1 MTMRRLE
8 IDRLNVQ
15 IGDVH
20 PVRDVSLAIEPGQ
33 IFGIAGESGSGKS
46 MTALAVMGLLPGG
59 ADRTGAARLDGQD
72 LFALD
77 EAAMCGVRGQR
88 IGMIFQEPMTAL
100 NPVRTIGSQVAE
112 TLIIHQGISRADAA
126 EIAAAKLDR
135 VGLAAGRVGLDRY
148 PHELSGG
155 QRQRVMIAQ
164 AIALQPALLIADE
177 PTTALDVTT
186 QAGILDLMSG
196 LVEEGDMSLMLIT
209 HDLAVLAGLSS
220 AIAVMKGGRIVES
233 GATETLFRSHRHA
246 YTGRLLAASGHAPA
260 RPAVR
265 PAATPLLDVEN
276 LHVGYQTG
284 RPVLFGKGAMTE
296 AVRGVSLAIGA
307 GESVGLVGESGC
319 GKSTL
324 ARTILG
330 LQAARSGSIR
340 LGDDAVTGG
349 AMPARVRAGMQIV
362 FQDPYGSFNPRHRVA
377 RLVAEPFHL
386 IDDAPVGAARDKAVA
401 EALEAVGMAAS
412 DAGKYIHE
420 FSGGQRQRIAIAR
433 ALVIR
438 PKLIILDEAVSALDV
453 SIRAQILDLL
463 AALRDSHGLTY
474 LFISHDL
481 GVVGAITDRVMVMKD
496 GVIVEQ
502 GPVADVLERPDHPYT
517 RELVAARPQI
527 PPEWTARD
535 DR

>member
-8 IDRLNVQ
+8 IDRLTVQ
-15 IGDVH
+15 IGDLH

-59 ADRTGAARLDGQD
+59 ADRAGAARLDGQD
-72 LFALD
+72 LFTLD
-77 EAAMCGVRGQR
+77 EAAMCGVRGRR

-100 NPVRTIGSQVAE
+100 NPVRTIGAQVAE
-112 TLIIHQGISRADAA
+112 TLTIHQGLSRGEAE

-220 AIAVMKGGRIVES
+220 AIAVMKDGRIVES

-246 YTGRLLAASGHAPA
+246 YTGRLLAASSHAPA
-260 RPAVR
+260 RPAAR
-265 PAATPLLDVEN
+265 QAATTLLHVEN
-276 LHVGYQTG
+276 LHVGYQSR
-284 RPVLFGKGAMTE
+284 RPVLFGKGAMTD
-296 AVRGVSLAIGA
+296 AVRGVSLAIDA

-330 LQAARSGSIR
+330 LQAARSGSVR

-386 IDDAPVGAARDKAVA
+386 IEDAPVGTAREQAVA
-401 EALEAVGMAAS
+401 AALEAVGMAAS

-481 GVVGAITDRVMVMKD
+481 GVVRSITDRVMVMKD

-502 GPVADVLERPDHPYT
+502 GPVEEVLERPNHPYT

-535 DR
+535 NR